1 MGKVF
6 SFKDPDLGRK
16 LLHRLE
22 QEIEGPFRFME
33 VCGTHT
39 VALFQSGLRSLLP
52 EGLEHLSG
60 PGCPVCVTSSGEVA
74 LGLELAQK
82 NGVIVATFGD
92 MLRVPGPDGLN
103 LKEAKAFGARVEVC
117 YAPFDALSIA
127 RDHPGTR
134 VVFLGVGFE
143 TTAPGVAATIKQAQ
157 ALQLSNFSVLSFHK
171 LVPPALWHLLAAGR
185 TAVDGFL
192 LPGHVSTVI
201 GVSPYAFLADEFQLP
216 AVIAGF
222 DPLDMLMALV
232 LLVKQHRTNRAAIDN
247 QYARAVKQQGNP
259 KAQALMEEVF
269 TVQDAEW
276 RGLGRIPRS
285 GLGVSDRYAAFDA
298 SHIFGLEPQALP
310 EPKGCAC
317 GQVLQGVIRPDACVL
332 FARQCT
338 PAHPVGPCMVSTE
351 GSCAA
356 YFQYQLCQGQ
366 S

>member
-1 MGKVF
+1 MEKFF
-6 SFKDPDLGRK
+6 SFKDPVLGRK
-16 LLHRLE
+16 LLQKLE
-22 QEIEGPFRFME
+22 QDLEAPLRFME

-60 PGCPVCVTSSGEVA
+60 PGCPVCVTSSGEMA
-74 LGLELAQK
+74 LCLELAQK
-82 NGVIVATFGD
+82 DDVIVATFGD

-103 LKEAKAFGARVEVC
+103 LKEAKALGARVEVC
-117 YAPFDALSIA
+117 YAPFDALAVA
-127 RDHPGTR
+127 RRHPEAR

-143 TTAPGVAATIKQAQ
+143 TTAPAVAATIQQAE
-157 ALQLSNFSVLSFHK
+157 ALQLYNFSVLSFHK
-171 LVPPALWHLLAAGR
+171 LVPPALRHLLSTGK

-201 GVSPYAFLADEFQLP
+201 GVRPYAFLADEFQLP
-216 AVIAGF
+216 AVISGF
-222 DPLDMLMALV
+222 DPLDMLMGLAMMV
-232 LLVKQHRTNRAAIDN
+232 RQRREHRAAVEN
-247 QYARAVKQQGNP
+247 QYARAVKKQGNR
-259 KAQALMEEVF
+259 KALNVMEEVF

-276 RGLGRIPRS
+276 RGLGRIPQS
-285 GLGVSDRYAAFDA
+285 GFGLSDRYAVFDA
-298 SHIFGLEPQALP
+298 LNIFGLQARHMP

-317 GQVLQGVIRPDACVL
+317 GQVLQGLIRPDACPL
-332 FARQCT
+332 FQKQCT

-356 YFQYQLCQGQ
+356 YFQYQLCPGQ